1 MPAGVLVPVHGFAPY
16 LAEALDAV
24 LAQDPAAVVVI
35 DDASDPPLALHADH
49 AGVVTLLRRDTRGGP
64 AVARADGLTALPA
77 AVDLIALCDA
87 DDVWEPGKLAA
98 QETALAAH
106 ATVGLCFGRAVV
118 VAPDGRPS
126 GERWEEPQAGL
137 HPAGPFAQ
145 ALYAAN
151 PIPTSSVVLRR
162 AAVEAAGG
170 FTGPVE
176 IAEDW
181 ELWLRIARAGFD
193 ALCLPDARVR
203 YRRHSGGLTA
213 DVARLAT
220 AQRAVHTA
228 HADLVDPAAARAA
241 IARDDRVLAA
251 ERRRARLR
259 RLPAVGGLVRR
270 RDPYRR

>member
-1 MPAGVLVPVHGFAPY
+1 MLVPVHGFAPY

-24 LAQDPAAVVVI
+24 LAQGPAAVVVI

-49 AGVVTLLRRDTRGGP
+49 AGAVTLLRRDVRGGP
-64 AVARADGLTALPA
+64 AVARANGVAALPA

-98 QETALAAH
+98 QQDALAAH

-118 VAPDGRPS
+118 VAPDGRPT
-126 GERWEEPQAGL
+126 GERWEEPPAGL
-137 HPAGPFAQ
+137 HPAAPFARE
-145 ALYAAN
+145 LYAAN

-162 AAVEAAGG
+162 PAVEAAGG
-170 FTGPVE
+170 FAGPVD

-203 YRRHSGGLTA
+203 YRRHPGGLTA

-228 HADLVDPAAARAA
+228 HADLVDADTARRA
-241 IARDDRVLAA
+241 IAQDEHVLAA
-251 ERRRARLR
+251 ERRRGHLR
-259 RLPAVGGLVRR
+259 RLPAIGALVSR